1 MATMRGDP
9 ASGNTTEENMK
20 IHLGNGAGRIRRT
33 DEPRISHWL
42 HPILA
47 VPLELKLLGAN
58 LIIVGVAL
66 LLMFGPVQLQPSRLT
81 DAYIVVAVLM
91 LGAAVNFG
99 LVRLALRPLKSI
111 ERVAKWVSQGR
122 LGERVPTSMVA
133 DHELE
138 RLSRT
143 INEMLDSLAADR
155 KRIELLGAELPDG
168 AQDEGAQASRL
179 WRRVSAPGITH
190 EIFNSSDVG

>member
-1 MATMRGDP
+1 MRIDLG
-9 ASGNTTEENMK
+9 SG
-20 IHLGNGAGRIRRT
+20 AARIRRK
-33 DEPRISHWL
+33 DEPRIPRWL
-42 HPILA
+42 HPILE

-58 LIIVGVAL
+58 LILVGVAL

-81 DAYIVVAVLM
+81 NAYIVVAVLM

-122 LGERVPTSMVA
+122 LGERVPTSIVA
-133 DHELE
+133 DHELA

-155 KRIELLGAELPDG
+155 KRIETLGAELAYG
-168 AQDEGAQASRL
+168 AEEEGSQASRL
-179 WRRVSAPGITH
+179 WRRASAAGITH
-190 EIFNSSDVG
+190 EIFNSSDAG

>member
-1 MATMRGDP
+1 MRIDLRSGATRV
-9 ASGNTTEENMK
+9 
-20 IHLGNGAGRIRRT
+20 RRK
-33 DEPRISHWL
+33 DEPRMSRWL

-66 LLMFGPVQLQPSRLT
+66 LLMVGPVRLQFSRLT

-91 LGAAVNFG
+91 CGAAVNAG

-122 LGERVPTSMVA
+122 LGERAPTSIVA
-133 DHELE
+133 DHELA

-155 KRIELLGAELPDG
+155 KRMEMLGAELPHG
-168 AQDEGAQASRL
+168 REEEGSHASRL

>member
-1 MATMRGDP
+1 MRID
-9 ASGNTTEENMK
+9 
-20 IHLGNGAGRIRRT
+20 LGSESARIRRK
-33 DEPRISHWL
+33 DEPRMSRWL

-58 LIIVGVAL
+58 LIILGAAL
-66 LLMFGPVQLQPSRLT
+66 LLMFGPVQLQLSRLT

-91 LGAAVNFG
+91 FGAVVNVG

-122 LGERVPTSMVA
+122 LGERVPTSIMA
-133 DHELE
+133 DHELA

-143 INEMLDSLAADR
+143 INEMLDTLAADR
-155 KRIELLGAELPDG
+155 KRIEMLGAELPYG
-168 AQDEGAQASRL
+168 AEAEGLHASRL
-179 WRRVSAPGITH
+179 WRRTSALGITH
-190 EIFNSSDVG
+190 EIFNSSDAG

>member
-1 MATMRGDP
+1 MSIHVG
-9 ASGNTTEENMK
+9 SG
-20 IHLGNGAGRIRRT
+20 AARIRQT
-33 DEPRISHWL
+33 DESRVPRWL
-42 HPILA
+42 HPILE

-66 LLMFGPVQLQPSRLT
+66 LLMFGPVTLERSRLT

-91 LGAAVNFG
+91 LAAAVNVG

-111 ERVAKWVSQGR
+111 ERVATWVSQGR
-122 LGERVPTSMVA
+122 LGERVPTSIVA
-133 DHELE
+133 DHELA

-155 KRIELLGAELPDG
+155 KRIEKLGAELAYG
-168 AQDEGAQASRL
+168 ADEKGSKASPL
-179 WRRVSAPGITH
+179 WRRAAAAGISH
-190 EIFNSSDVG
+190 EIFNSSDAG

>member
-1 MATMRGDP
+1 MRIDLR
-9 ASGNTTEENMK
+9 SG
-20 IHLGNGAGRIRRT
+20 AIRVRRK
-33 DEPRISHWL
+33 DAPRMSRWL

-58 LIIVGVAL
+58 LIIVGAAL
-66 LLMFGPVQLQPSRLT
+66 LLMFGPVRLQFSRLT

-91 LGAAVNFG
+91 FGAVVNAG

-122 LGERVPTSMVA
+122 LGERVPTSIVA
-133 DHELE
+133 DHELA

-155 KRIELLGAELPDG
+155 KRIEALGAELPYG
-168 AQDEGAQASRL
+168 AEEESSQPSRRWRCAS
-179 WRRVSAPGITH
+179 AAGITH
-190 EIFNSSDVG
+190 QIFNSSDLG

>member
-1 MATMRGDP
+1 MR
-9 ASGNTTEENMK
+9 
-20 IHLGNGAGRIRRT
+20 IHLRSGAARVRRN
-33 DEPRISHWL
+33 DEPRIPRWL
-42 HPILA
+42 YAILEI
-47 VPLELKLLGAN
+47 PLELKLFGAN

-66 LLMFGPVQLQPSRLT
+66 LLMFGPVKLQPSRLT

-91 LGAAVNFG
+91 LGAAVNVG

-122 LGERVPTSMVA
+122 LGERVPTSIVA
-133 DHELE
+133 DHELA

-155 KRIELLGAELPDG
+155 KRIEALGAELPYG
-168 AQDEGAQASRL
+168 AEEEGAQLSRR
-179 WRRVSAPGITH
+179 WRRVSAAGITH
-190 EIFNSSDVG
+190 QIFNSSDLG